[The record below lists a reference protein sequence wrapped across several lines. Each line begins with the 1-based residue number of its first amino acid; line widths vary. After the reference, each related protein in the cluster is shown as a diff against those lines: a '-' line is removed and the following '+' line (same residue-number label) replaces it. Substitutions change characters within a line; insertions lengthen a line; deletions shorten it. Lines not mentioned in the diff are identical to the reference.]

1 MIPTN
6 AKESVSEGWA
16 VGLIFS
22 KACALTGK
30 GCPLW
35 DKLSSEVVLSARRD
49 VRLGRTLSCLR
60 KLRAGSML
68 SVMDNF
74 TVGNSILLHV
84 SARLGSVVS
93 VFDRTIFGPAVP
105 ALKIRL

>member
-1 MIPTN
+1 M
-6 AKESVSEGWA
+6 
-16 VGLIFS
+16 GLIFS

-30 GCPLW
+30 GCPLR

-60 KLRAGSML
+60 RNLRTGSTL
-68 SVMDNF
+68 IVMDNF
-74 TVGNSILLHV
+74 TVGNSISLHV

-93 VFDRTIFGPAVP
+93 VFDRTIFGSAVSS
-105 ALKIRL
+105 LKIRL